1 VGTDKIMQRRDF
13 LRDAGLAV
21 VGTCLGR
28 RWAAGAA
35 AEQKKPNFVIVFTD
49 DQGYGDLGCFGS
61 PNIKT
66 PRIDAL
72 AKAGLKLTSFY
83 AQPVCGPSRTA
94 LLTGCYPPRVA
105 ADGRGWRLKGE
116 AVTVAELLQAAGYA
130 TACIGKWDV
139 SGRADRPGMMPNDQG
154 FDSYFGTW
162 GANDGGGV
170 RLVRNRKPLR
180 STRDMAS
187 LTKLYTDEAIAFIK
201 QHKDEPFFLYL
212 AHTMAH
218 VVIDASKRFKG
229 KSKGDLYGDV
239 IEEIDW
245 SVGRVIDA
253 LQELGLDKNTIV
265 VFTSDNGPWCN
276 REAHYRKTHGGHLAT
291 GSPGPLRGHKGSNW
305 EGGVRVPCVVW
316 GPGHI
321 PGGRESG
328 AMAAT
333 IDLLPTFASLGGAGI
348 PKYEIDGVDQSALLT
363 GASAKAA
370 RDKHW
375 YYHNGRLGAVRQG
388 RWKLFVGQPKK
399 GAKTF
404 SALPPSDPRLKLY
417 DLEADLGETKDVA
430 RQNPDVVRSL
440 LKLADWAIANIRP
453 MG

>member
-1 VGTDKIMQRRDF
+1 M
-13 LRDAGLAV
+13 GLAAAAL
-21 VGTCLGR
+21 CLGR
-28 RWAAGAA
+28 RWAVAA
-35 AEQKKPNFVIVFTD
+35 DAREKKPNFVVVFTD

-61 PNIKT
+61 PTIRT

-72 AKAGLKLTSFY
+72 AKQGLKLTSFY
-83 AQPVCGPSRTA
+83 AQPVCGPSRSA

-105 ADGRGWRLKGE
+105 ADGRGWQLRGE
-116 AVTVAELLQAAGYA
+116 AVTLAEVLKEAGYA

-139 SGRADRPGMMPNDQG
+139 SGRANKPGMMPNDQG
-154 FDSYFGTW
+154 FDYYFGTW
-162 GANDGGGV
+162 GANDSGQV
-170 RLVRNRKPLR
+170 RLVRNREPLQ

-187 LTKLYTDEAIAFIK
+187 LTGRYTNEAIQFLK

-218 VVIDASKRFKG
+218 VVIGASEPFKG

-245 SVGRVIDA
+245 SVGRVVDT
-253 LQELGLDKNTIV
+253 LKELGLEKNTFV
-265 VFTSDNGPWCN
+265 LFTSDNGPWCDK
-276 REAHYRKTHGGHLAT
+276 EAHYRKTHGGHLAT

-316 GPGHI
+316 GPGHV

-333 IDLLPTFASLGGAGI
+333 IDLLPTFAKLAAAPL
-348 PKYEIDGVDQSALLT
+348 PKYTIDGVDQSGLLT
-363 GASAKAA
+363 GASPTGA

-388 RWKLFVGQPKK
+388 RWKLFVPQPPKAGQSL
-399 GAKTF
+399 ADI
-404 SALPPSDPRLKLY
+404 PPDSGGLTLY
-417 DLEADLGETKDVA
+417 DLESDLGEEKDVA
-430 RQNPDVVRSL
+430 KQNPDVVRTL
-440 LKLADWAIANIRP
+440 LKLAGWAVENIKP
-453 MG
+453 VW